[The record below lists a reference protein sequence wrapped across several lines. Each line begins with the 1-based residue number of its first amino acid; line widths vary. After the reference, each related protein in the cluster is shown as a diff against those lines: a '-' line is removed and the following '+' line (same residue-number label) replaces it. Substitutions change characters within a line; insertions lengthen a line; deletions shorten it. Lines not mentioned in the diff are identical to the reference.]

1 MAFKFAFLPGPS
13 VPSCRLR
20 QNIYLAIF
28 PSGSNRHLK
37 AKASKMKLLLSYG
50 KLLPLSHFPIFI
62 EHNTIYS
69 FAQAVNLGVPNS
81 PPPTPFITLPST
93 SLAILLGS
101 NSSRS
106 LV

>member
-37 AKASKMKLLLSYG
+37 AKASKMKRFLMESCSPSLISLSS
-50 KLLPLSHFPIFI
+50 LS
-62 EHNTIYS
+62 T
-69 FAQAVNLGVPNS
+69 
-81 PPPTPFITLPST
+81 TPFTH
-93 SLAILLGS
+93 LLK
-101 NSSRS
+101 
-106 LV
+106 L